1 MVELSISS
9 LVALAGPVTNVHR
22 DPEES
27 SEVVTQALLNM
38 SAEIISLGGTN
49 EKWVKIRLRDYEGWV
64 PAGALAAVA
73 SASEQEATVLA
84 LSTRIYTGPEGD
96 QALDLAYATTILP
109 AGEQVAGRVHVDL
122 PGGGEGWVDVQA
134 VELHPSGALTEY
146 GPEAAVALAEQ
157 LLGVPYLWGGTTVEG
172 IDCSGLTQLC
182 CRAAGAIIPR
192 DADQQYEGIPYI
204 VQRDDLRAGDL
215 LYFASQGRITHT
227 GLMLDRR
234 QYIHAKGAPDSKV
247 MLTGLEP
254 GEITYNKALAGH
266 YAGARRPFARKAV
279 RILV

>member
-1 MVELSISS
+1 M
-9 LVALAGPVTNVHR
+9 P
-22 DPEES
+22 
-27 SEVVTQALLNM
+27 
-38 SAEIISLGGTN
+38 AEIISLRGTT
-49 EKWVKIRLRDYEGWV
+49 ETWVKIRLRDYEGWV

-73 SASEQEATVLA
+73 AAGEQEAAVLA
-84 LSTRIYTGPEGD
+84 LSIQIYTGPEGD
-96 QALDLAYATTILP
+96 QTLGRAYATTILP
-109 AGEQVAGRVHVDL
+109 AGEQFAGRVLVHL
-122 PGGGEGWVDVQA
+122 PGGGVGWVDVQA
-134 VELHPSGALTEY
+134 VEIRPSGTLTEH
-146 GPEAAVALAEQ
+146 GSEAAVALAEQ

-215 LYFASQGRITHT
+215 LYFSSQGRITHT

-234 QYIHAKGAPDSKV
+234 RYIHAKGTPESKV

-254 GEITYNKALAGH
+254 GEINYSRALAGH
-266 YAGARRPFARKAV
+266 YAGARRPFARKAA